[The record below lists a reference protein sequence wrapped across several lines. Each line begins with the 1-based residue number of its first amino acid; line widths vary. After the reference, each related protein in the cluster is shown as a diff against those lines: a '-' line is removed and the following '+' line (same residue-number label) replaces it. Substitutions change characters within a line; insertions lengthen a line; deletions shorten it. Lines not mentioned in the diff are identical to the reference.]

1 MDTPT
6 IIGTLLQAHGVKD
19 VISYPTECGI
29 YSVNVQTIHGRTVT
43 ANIKTAKH
51 LSDLTDIIED
61 FTSGAL
67 SDKKYYLKFEIN

>member
-29 YSVNVQTIHGRTVT
+29 YSVNVQTVRGRTVT
-43 ANIKTAKH
+43 ANIETTEE
-51 LSDLTDIIED
+51 LSELADIIED
-61 FTSGAL
+61 FTSEAL
-67 SDKKYYLKFEIN
+67 SDKKYSLKFEIN